1 MELASELEALPA
13 RVAALRSGDVEAVRG
28 ALHALAAPAWAVPP
42 PPVDDDA
49 DHPDWQRWTELA
61 SAAAARLTPA
71 LAPLLC
77 DARFCD
83 AALALACPL
92 LAALL
97 ELVTDDRALGEPDTL
112 PLGHYVPLKAPL
124 VKLLERELA
133 AGAALDSA
141 RLERVLRCLRDAA
154 YIEPAHLDEDEENAQ
169 EQAQAECWLCNEPA
183 LTPALIALIRR
194 PWTCESDAVAAG
206 AALCVFSASHAH
218 LHSSDSP
225 VWRGVFAAAALAL
238 PAVAAADASVP
249 RQLGG
254 LANGFSPR
262 KNLPPVELL
271 FFFSGVAQVYGS
283 SVLDMLRT
291 LLMSQPGTLAAF
303 AHCISTAARANAA
316 FATGGVRMLEK
327 LAQAP
332 GPRIAGRAAVPS
344 TLCRSALLDP
354 ELCLSELLSTTIA
367 RLQDGPQL
375 QALFIAACTDNA
387 AVSVLQHPPEALQL
401 AAAASTAMLAAHSAE
416 LSQLLLE
423 GERLRTLARAH
434 VRACAATPSPELS
447 WQDAALLRQRNAR
460 LRAALSA
467 AAAVSGLHA
476 RPPSP
481 PSPLVPSASS
491 SKRTCTR
498 DGGATLSA
506 ADVNRRRYDSVTL
519 LVGGAPL
526 YVNGMLMESASPLLA
541 DLLSGVAAESMSAS
555 GTLPVVTVPP
565 PADVAPT
572 AFHALCCAAV
582 EHTYTSGIAAMS
594 EPMLLPLWCVARHL
608 QMEALQAYCEHRLA
622 PALHADPALLRAA
635 AGVAMRHRS
644 DALLQRVAAALLAE
658 PLSCDT
664 EVQAVLAAASTGGAD
679 ADTLAA
685 CDALADAMAAAMRDA
700 LQQRNES
707 QDA

>member
-1 MELASELEALPA
+1 MELASELAALPA
-13 RVAALRSGDVEAVRG
+13 RIAALRSGDAEAVRA

-42 PPVDDDA
+42 LPLGDVS
-49 DHPDWQRWTELA
+49 DHPDWRRWMQLA
-61 SAAAARLTPA
+61 GAAAPRLTPA

-83 AALALACPL
+83 AALALATPF
-92 LAALL
+92 LAALCEAL
-97 ELVTDDRALGEPDTL
+97 SDDRDNGVFDPVPAP
-112 PLGHYVPLKAPL
+112 HYVALKAPL

-133 AGAALDSA
+133 AGSSLDGA
-141 RLERVLRCLRDAA
+141 RLERVLRCLSDCAHT
-154 YIEPAHLDEDEENAQ
+154 EPGRLDEDDDDAL
-169 EQAQAECWLCNEPA
+169 EQAQAEAWLSDEPA
-183 LTPALIALIRR
+183 LAPALVAVIRR
-194 PWTCESDAVAAG
+194 PWTCESDALAAG
-206 AALCVFSASHAH
+206 AAICIFCTTHDHLVASGAA
-218 LHSSDSP
+218 
-225 VWRGVFAAAALAL
+225 WRGIFAAAALAL
-238 PAVAAADASVP
+238 PAVAAADAFGS
-249 RQLGG
+249 RHLGG
-254 LANGFSPR
+254 LAYGGYTSTHVT
-262 KNLPPVELL
+262 PVYDLLLL
-271 FFFSGVAQVYGS
+271 FEKLSRMQGA
-283 SVLDMLRT
+283 SVLDSLRT
-291 LLMSQPGTLAAF
+291 LLLSQPGSLAAF
-303 AHCISTAARANAA
+303 AHCISAAARANSMVTAPA
-316 FATGGVRMLEK
+316 VGGVCALEK

-332 GPRIAGRAAVPS
+332 GPRIAGRTGVPS

-354 ELCLSELLSTTIA
+354 ELCLSELLSPTIA
-367 RLQDGPQL
+367 RLPDGPQL
-375 QALFIAACTDNA
+375 QALFIAACTDEA
-387 AVSVLQHPPEALQL
+387 AESVLQHPPAALQL
-401 AAAASTAMLAAHSAE
+401 AAAASTAMLAAHSLQ
-416 LSQLLLE
+416 LSQLLLQ
-423 GERLRTLARAH
+423 GERLQTLARAH
-434 VRACAATPSPELS
+434 VRACAAAPPAGLP

-481 PSPLVPSASS
+481 PSPLVPH
-491 SKRTCTR
+491 KRACTR

-519 LVGGAPL
+519 LVGGTPL

-541 DLLSGVAAESMSAS
+541 DLLSGVAAESLSAS
-555 GTLPVVTVPP
+555 GALPVVSVPP
-565 PADVAPT
+565 PADVDPA

-608 QMEALQAYCEHRLA
+608 QMEALQAYCAARLA

-644 DALLQRVAAALLAE
+644 DALLQRVAAALLAA
-658 PLSCDT
+658 PLTCDT

-679 ADTLAA
+679 ADILAA

-700 LQQRNES
+700 LQQRNEL